1 MPSATRGTVPHYLNK
16 AGTTGLMKATTASH
30 NVNFKR
36 PPHSKKTTPKYIQSS
51 RTARCRLKNKTK
63 EQQSTRKEVSA

>member
-1 MPSATRGTVPHYLNK
+1 MPSATQGTVPHYLNK

-30 NVNFKR
+30 NLKR
-36 PPHSKKTTPKYIQSS
+36 PPRSNKTTPKYTQSS
-51 RTARCRLKNKTK
+51 RTARRRLKNKTK